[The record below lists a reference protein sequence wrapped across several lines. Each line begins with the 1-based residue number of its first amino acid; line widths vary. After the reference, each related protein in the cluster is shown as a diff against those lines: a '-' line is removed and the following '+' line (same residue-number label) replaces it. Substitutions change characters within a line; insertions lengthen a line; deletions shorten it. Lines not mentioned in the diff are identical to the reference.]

1 MTIEEKAKRY
11 DRTIERAKITLD
23 CCGSTSIAT
32 KNTIYDILPELKESE
47 DEKVRKWI
55 IDDIRCNMDNEPLEN
70 SEYKKQAKKAI
81 AWLIKQGEPTHI
93 NPSEFDL
100 RLNKLLKQFETLP
113 KEELASSLS
122 FYLNVVQN
130 DGAYKADEK
139 KGEQKPTDT
148 CDSLIIKSKEFPASE
163 KRDFGYFNEPTDK
176 VEPKFKVGDWVI
188 TPNNATKQIKR
199 VTFGNYCFTDETF
212 YNIIDTDNKGHPWT
226 IKDAK
231 DGNVLAGSKDDV
243 ILIFRG
249 IGNTEWNDV
258 IDYHCYYDCYQKD
271 FIIQEDVE
279 YWGNVE
285 NNQLVPATKEQRELL
300 FQKMK
305 EAGYKWDDKKK
316 ELKEIEQE
324 PTEWSEEDE
333 YMLNETIQHL
343 EELIRI
349 DKAKH
354 CSCDVQYYQR
364 DIDWLKSLK
373 DRV

>member
-1 MTIEEKAKRY
+1 MKELTIEEKAKRY

-81 AWLIKQGEPTHI
+81 AWLIKQGEPTDI

-100 RLNKLLKQFETLP
+100 RLNKLIKQFETLP

-130 DGAYKADEK
+130 DGTYKADEK

-176 VEPKFKVGDWVI
+176 VEQKFHEGDWVVVSTAKGDRVVQIASVEYSKDGYPSYI
-188 TPNNATKQIKR
+188 TTEGR
-199 VTFGNYCFTDETF
+199 WFGNVTKARLLTD
-212 YNIIDTDNKGHPWT
+212 
-226 IKDAK
+226 KDAEI
-231 DGNVLAGSKDDV
+231 V
-243 ILIFRG
+243 ILPESR
-249 IGNTEWNDV
+249 V
-258 IDYHCYYDCYQKD
+258 IKSKS
-271 FIIQEDVE
+271 
-279 YWGNVE
+279 
-285 NNQLVPATKEQRELL
+285 P
-300 FQKMK
+300 
-305 EAGYKWDDKKK
+305 
-316 ELKEIEQE
+316 
-324 PTEWSEEDE
+324 WSEEDE
-333 YMLNETIQHL
+333 QIILSIEQVMNCASLLNIVPEKVDK
-343 EELIRI
+343 IRT
-349 DKAKH
+349 
-354 CSCDVQYYQR
+354 
-364 DIDWLKSLK
+364 WLKSLEQRIEWK
-373 DRV
+373 PSDEQMKALHDLNLTGNISYAGQGQVLIELYNDLKKL